1 MASENGRSWPNGKFS
16 ASATDDARSLGTG
29 RTPSGVEQH
38 WQVMTGA
45 RKRNGKSAGKDDPRR
60 ADAGSISRVALP
72 MDRSCVSHRWTVDE
86 EARLRTL
93 VQEMGK
99 GKWAAVAEALG
110 SGRSASGV
118 EQHWQIMIGQRKR
131 NSSANKPKAKAP
143 VPVSSGI
150 TITFMSPV
158 PAPAVIKSEPGDVS
172 DQLPPIEEYVQPPA

>member
-1 MASENGRSWPNGKFS
+1 MRSPDS
-16 ASATDDARSLGTG
+16 ARSLGTG

-45 RKRNGKSAGKDDPRR
+45 RKRNGKSAAKDDARK
-60 ADAGSISRVALP
+60 AEAAISRVALP

-99 GKWAAVAEALG
+99 GKWTAVAEALG

-131 NSSANKPKAKAP
+131 NSSANKPKTKSSTAPAP
-143 VPVSSGI
+143 VSAGI

-158 PAPAVIKSEPGDVS
+158 PAPEVTKAESGADAA
-172 DQLPPIEEYVQPPA
+172 DLPPIEEYVQPPARPLCADESLI